1 MATAKYTRGSDGYFT
16 ARVWDGT
23 YDEYGKKHRKPI
35 RSKKSSK
42 DLERKVQE
50 FEQSVRERRQIRKSD
65 VTFLDYAREWR
76 KVYKHRQETNTQDM
90 YDNIIEKHLVILDG
104 VRLQDI
110 DRIHLQLTLNAADG
124 KTRTQQQIYMTFKQI
139 LQSAVTDHLYP
150 ANVLTDIFDSIPPVK
165 YKAPEKRPLTDYE
178 RKAVFNADFDEQDK
192 IYVYII
198 YGCGLRRQE
207 ALALTIFDINID
219 THSISITKAHKF
231 VRGNPISKIP
241 KTDNGY
247 RTTPIPDV
255 MFPPIRDYVQKLKSM
270 NRTYLF
276 TMQHGK
282 NMGQPL
288 SKSSYDKMWARI
300 LRKMNEVSEEPITD
314 LTGHNFRHNYCTML
328 CYQIPKIS
336 IKRIAQLM
344 GDTEKMVLEVYN
356 HIVLEKENATEAVN
370 AAINF

>member
-1 MATAKYTRGSDGYFT
+1 MATTKYKRGADGYFT
-16 ARVWDGT
+16 ARIWDGT
-23 YDEYGKKHRKPI
+23 YDKNGKKHRKSI

-76 KVYKHRQETNTQDM
+76 RVYKHQSETATQDM
-90 YDNIIEKHLVILDG
+90 YDNVITKHMSILEG
-104 VRLQDI
+104 IRLQDI
-110 DRIHLQLTLNAADG
+110 DRIHLQLILNNADG

-150 ANVLTDIFDSIPPVK
+150 ANVIADIFGSISPVK
-165 YKAPEKRPLTDYE
+165 YKSPENRPLTENE
-178 RKAVFNADFDEQDK
+178 RRAVLKADFDEQDK

-198 YGCGLRRQE
+198 FGCGLRRQE

-219 THSISITKAHKF
+219 AQEISITKAHKF

-241 KTDNGY
+241 KSDNGY
-247 RTTPIPDV
+247 RTVPIPDAV
-255 MFPPIRDYVQKLKSM
+255 FQAIRDYVQKLKAK
-270 NRTYLF
+270 NKTYLF
-276 TMQHGK
+276 TMQYGR
-282 NMGQPL
+282 NRGMPL
-288 SKSSYDKMWARI
+288 TKSSYDKMWGRI
-300 LRKMNEVSEEPITD
+300 LRKMNDVSDDPILD

-328 CYQIPKIS
+328 CYQIPTIS

-344 GDTEKMVLEVYN
+344 GDTEKVVLDVYN
-356 HIVLEKENATEAVN
+356 HIILEKENATEAVN

>member
-1 MATAKYTRGSDGYFT
+1 MATAKYKRGSDGYFT

-23 YDEYGKKHRKPI
+23 YDQYGRKHRKPI

-76 KVYKHRQETNTQDM
+76 KVYKHQKETNTQDM
-90 YDNIIEKHLVILDG
+90 YNNIIEKHLVTLEG

-110 DRIHLQLTLNAADG
+110 DRIHLQLALNAADG
-124 KTRTQQQIYMTFKQI
+124 KARTQQQIYMTFKQI

-150 ANVLTDIFDSIPPVK
+150 ANVLADIFESIPPVK
-165 YKAPEKRPLTDYE
+165 YKAPEKRPLTDNE

-207 ALALTIFDINID
+207 ALALTIFDINVD
-219 THSISITKAHKF
+219 AQTISITKAHKF

-247 RTTPIPDV
+247 RTNPIPDAV
-255 MFPPIRDYVQKLKSM
+255 FPAIRDYVQKLKAK
-270 NRTYLF
+270 NKTYLF
-276 TMQHGK
+276 TMQCGK
-282 NMGQPL
+282 NRGQPL

-300 LRKMNEVSEEPITD
+300 IRKMNEVSEEPITD

-344 GDTEKMVLEVYN
+344 GDTEKVVLDVYN
-356 HIVLEKENATEAVN
+356 HIVLEKENAAEAVN
-370 AAINF
+370 DAINF